1 MQNIILIGMPGC
13 GKTTI
18 GKLLAKKLNV
28 EFKDSDKVF
37 TENVCPNIS
46 EYFAKY
52 GEDSFRCE
60 ETKIL
65 RQLSRT
71 DNCIIATGGGVVERT
86 ENKKILRDSGIVV
99 FINRSPE
106 NIVGDVDTES
116 RPLLKD
122 SRNRIFDLYERRI
135 LKYKDFCDIEIENSG
150 ALDAL
155 TDKIINEVTRY
166 NG

>member
-1 MQNIILIGMPGC
+1 MQNIVLIGMPGC

-18 GKLLAKKLNV
+18 GKLLAKKLNM

-37 TENVCPNIS
+37 TENICPNIS
-46 EYFAKY
+46 KYFAGY

-65 RQLSRT
+65 RQLSKT

-86 ENKKILRDSGIVV
+86 ENKKILQDSGIVV

-106 NIVGDVDTES
+106 NIATDVDTNS
-116 RPLLKD
+116 RPLLAEGK
-122 SRNRIFDLYERRI
+122 NKIFALYERRI
-135 LKYKDFCDIEIENSG
+135 AKYKDFCNIEIKNIG

-155 TDKIINEVTRY
+155 TDKIINEVTKY
-166 NG
+166 HG